1 MNYEVFI
8 DRCRSEDLATK
19 EGLAQS
25 IGKRFGIDPRQ
36 ILSRLKVG
44 PFRIKAGLEEAVAL
58 EFMHYLESK
67 GALCTVLD
75 EMGSV
80 VASSS
85 GLALGDAGFSTLKVV
100 PLDHEQAPQQ
110 HEAPN
115 EKFSGDAPEAVWLD
129 SISRPEPAPLAP
141 SEPQDL
147 QVGYLDQTHRQPGQ
161 ARQDAGK
168 LPRSPEAPPAYTDD
182 DFRPPESSQPLELEI
197 NAGFSQFPTPAP
209 EEVKQEGKEAIY
221 SRPIDTSL
229 PLGESAAKLA
239 AVPLSLPQRIVRSLA
254 TSPRS
259 RFTIGVVVA
268 LFVGFVVMSP
278 IASRRETSSYKECIA
293 ELSDYQASP
302 TASAQSWE
310 QQKQR
315 TLEELQSRRTK
326 IALTSLLIW
335 LFIAALVWLGWTR
348 VIRWQRWQETP
359 SVGTNP

>member
-1 MNYEVFI
+1 MSYEVFI
-8 DRCRSEDLATK
+8 ERCRSEDLATK

-25 IGKRFGIDPRQ
+25 IGKRFGVDPRQ
-36 ILSRLKVG
+36 ILSRLNVG

-75 EMGSV
+75 EKGGI
-80 VASSS
+80 VATSS
-85 GLALGDAGFSTLKVV
+85 GLSLGDAGFSTLQAV
-100 PLDHEQAPQQ
+100 PLDHEKAPQQ

-115 EKFSGDAPEAVWLD
+115 EKFSEDAPEAVWLD
-129 SISRPEPAPLAP
+129 SISRPEPAPQSP

-161 ARQDAGK
+161 AGQDAGK
-168 LPRSPEAPPAYTDD
+168 LRHSSEASPAYTDD
-182 DFRPPESSQPLELEI
+182 DFRPPESKQPLELEI

-209 EEVKQEGKEAIY
+209 EEGKEAIH

-229 PLGESAAKLA
+229 PLGESAAKLP

-254 TSPRS
+254 ASSRS

-278 IASRRETSSYKECIA
+278 IASSRESSSYKECIA

-348 VIRWQRWQETP
+348 VIRWQRWQETS